1 MAQAERSLREAE
13 RMCRTILP
21 EVSRTFALSI
31 RCLPGELGRA
41 VLAGYLLCRIADTV
55 EDDPAATPERKTE
68 LFQAFILCFDD
79 TAAADAYPRTAIELA
94 GAAHDVHLVQYSD
107 CVFQVYR
114 SLPLAAQAAIKEW
127 VHEMVRGM
135 QSFVQ
140 RYPGGIRIQTL
151 GEYREYCYYVAG
163 TVGHLLT
170 ELWRELAPGIGRAT
184 YTALRDRC
192 VSFGEA
198 LQTVNIHKDIAWDAE
213 RENAIYIP
221 SDTLSAHGSG
231 HGTLL
236 SPEHL
241 ARNRAALDPFV
252 ELAEAG
258 LADALEYVLLVPKR
272 AFPVRVFCALP
283 VLFAYA
289 TTRDLARSTAM
300 LHAGGGVK
308 ISRREVKAL
317 MLLGPLAV
325 ASDYGF
331 RRLVE
336 RVGRAPLT
344 LIPSFIS

>member
-1 MAQAERSLREAE
+1 MFEAF
-13 RMCRTILP
+13 L
-21 EVSRTFALSI
+21 
-31 RCLPGELGRA
+31 
-41 VLAGYLLCRIADTV
+41 
-55 EDDPAATPERKTE
+55 
-68 LFQAFILCFDD
+68 LCFDD
-79 TAAADAYPRTAIELA
+79 AAAADAYPRTARDLV
-94 GAAHDVHLVQYSD
+94 GAEHDLRLMRYSD
-107 CVFQVYR
+107 RVFQLYR
-114 SLPLAAQAAIKEW
+114 SLPPEARAAIREW
-127 VHEMVRGM
+127 VREMVRGM
-135 QSFVQ
+135 RSFVQ

-170 ELWRELAPGIGRAT
+170 ELWREFAPGIGRAT
-184 YTALRDRC
+184 YAALRDRC

-198 LQTVNIHKDIAWDAE
+198 LQTVNILKDIAWDAE

-221 SDTLSAHGSG
+221 SDSLSAHGSG

-236 SPEHL
+236 SPEHI
-241 ARNRAALDPFV
+241 AHNRAALDPFV

-258 LADALEYVLLVPKR
+258 LADALDYVLLLPKR

-283 VLFAYA
+283 VLFACA

-317 MLLGPLAV
+317 MLVGPVAV
-325 ASDYGF
+325 ASNYGF

-336 RVGRAPLT
+336 RVARAPLT
-344 LIPSFIS
+344 LTPSFIA